1 MFAQLLDRG
10 TVGRTLLP
18 PCAQAVMEE
27 MEEIVIAYGQ
37 SDEYSFVFKKK
48 TNLFNR
54 RASKLMTLVVA
65 KFASSYVF
73 YWKDYFKDKPLLY
86 PPGFDGRVVLYPSDQ
101 NLKDYLSWRQAD
113 CHINNLY
120 NTVFWTLVQ
129 KSGLTPVQAQEK
141 LKGTLANDKNE
152 ILFSEFNINYNKEP
166 EIYRKGT
173 ILIWK
178 KVDEIIKK
186 KIKTGETDEKEMEET
201 RMRNKPI
208 PLHCDIIGNEFW
220 EHNPQILLD
229 KR

>member
-1 MFAQLLDRG
+1 MDK
-10 TVGRTLLP
+10 
-18 PCAQAVMEE
+18 VMNTALFSKRKPTCLREE
-27 MEEIVIAYGQ
+27 Q
-37 SDEYSFVFKKK
+37 
-48 TNLFNR
+48 
-54 RASKLMTLVVA
+54 
-65 KFASSYVF
+65 
-73 YWKDYFKDKPLLY
+73 
-86 PPGFDGRVVLYPSDQ
+86 GFDGRVVLYPSDQ

-129 KSGLTPVQAQEK
+129 KSGLTPVEAQER

-178 KVDEIIKK
+178 KVDEIIKR
-186 KIKTGETDEKEMEET
+186 KIKTGKIEEKEIEET
-201 RMRNKPI
+201 RMRNRPI

-229 KR
+229 MR